1 VKAWGSP
8 VRVAMLALGLVVTA
22 GDAAWAAATVVEQP
36 AAGRA
41 GTSVALRGSGFARA
55 SSVSVSVPGR
65 PRLRVSTDE
74 RGRFAQTIT
83 IPPGASGAV
92 KITTRGS
99 GRRVIGYFTV
109 NSATGATATSE
120 AATAGGRR
128 IRWSPRAGYAG
139 NPVRVRGAGLRHR
152 ARMSARVAK
161 GPTARARTDRHGRLS
176 LSVSVQPA
184 TPGRRSLRVSGGGV
198 RLTLPFDLLSDPVVG
213 AAGDIAC
220 GANSS
225 SAQCEQVA
233 TSDLLLQMAPTAVL
247 ALGDVQYEN
256 GEYDNFLKFYDPS
269 WGRLKA
275 ITHPAVGNHEY
286 GTSDA
291 GGCGFACGYFDY
303 FNGVGQTFGPA
314 GTRNQGFYAFEVGS
328 WRLYAVNAN
337 CNRSVPG
344 CGPGSSQLRWLQ
356 ADLAAHPRA
365 CSLMFMHQPLF
376 TSDTRNFDDAT
387 FRGKL
392 RPLWQAFYDHGGDV
406 VLTGHS
412 HFYERYKPQDP
423 QERPDPARGIRQF
436 IVGTGGRNVYD
447 VGKVEPTSEVR
458 GVRTF
463 GVIKLT
469 LHSSSYDWRFVP
481 TPGETFTDAGS
492 QACH

>member
-1 VKAWGSP
+1 
-8 VRVAMLALGLVVTA
+8 
-22 GDAAWAAATVVEQP
+22 
-36 AAGRA
+36 
-41 GTSVALRGSGFARA
+41 
-55 SSVSVSVPGR
+55 
-65 PRLRVSTDE
+65 
-74 RGRFAQTIT
+74 
-83 IPPGASGAV
+83 
-92 KITTRGS
+92 
-99 GRRVIGYFTV
+99 
-109 NSATGATATSE
+109 
-120 AATAGGRR
+120 
-128 IRWSPRAGYAG
+128 
-139 NPVRVRGAGLRHR
+139 
-152 ARMSARVAK
+152 
-161 GPTARARTDRHGRLS
+161 
-176 LSVSVQPA
+176 
-184 TPGRRSLRVSGGGV
+184 
-198 RLTLPFDLLSDPVVG
+198 
-213 AAGDIAC
+213 
-220 GANSS
+220 
-225 SAQCEQVA
+225 
-233 TSDLLLQMAPTAVL
+233 MAPAAVL

-256 GEYDNFLKFYDPS
+256 GEYDNFLNFYDPS

-303 FNGVGQTFGPA
+303 FNGVGQTFGRA
-314 GTRNQGFYAFEVGS
+314 GTRNEGFYAFEVGA

-344 CGPGSSQLRWLQ
+344 CGPGSAQLRWLQ
-356 ADLAAHPRA
+356 ADLAAHPKA
-365 CSLMFMHQPLF
+365 CSLMYMHQPLF
-376 TSDTRNFDDAT
+376 TSDTRNFDDPT
-387 FRGKL
+387 FRSKL

-463 GVIKLT
+463 GVIRLT
-469 LHSSSYDWRFVP
+469 LHASSYDWQFVP